1 MDDHKDYFIDTD
13 SQDDTTPTGNR
24 GGGNGTPDIEFAS
37 PATNGDSTAAPKPRR
52 HRFRRW
58 MAWALLIVI
67 AAGALTFYIRY
78 LNPYIVDARVRGYI
92 VSVERRGI
100 FFKTCEGVMVTESA
114 LVDTTRVYQRD
125 MTFSITDPAL
135 FETMRDL
142 QGTGIPVTVT
152 YERYY
157 GSLPWRGAST
167 VVATAVTADDTA
179 PRSAVSVET
188 PPAGDTLP
196 IDDTLPAGDTASNT
210 ANDSLNATPGGQL

>member
-1 MDDHKDYFIDTD
+1 MMDDHKDYFIDTD
-13 SQDDTTPTGNR
+13 GQDNVTPDGNHAPA
-24 GGGNGTPDIEFAS
+24 NGTPDIEFSIPIDGADT
-37 PATNGDSTAAPKPRR
+37 PEIQQPQHR

-58 MAWALLIVI
+58 MAWTLLIVI

-125 MTFSITDPAL
+125 MTFSITNPAL
-135 FETMRDL
+135 FETMRNL
-142 QGTGIPVTVT
+142 QGTGRPVTVT

-167 VVATAVTADDTA
+167 VVATAVTVDDT
-179 PRSAVSVET
+179 
-188 PPAGDTLP
+188 GNDT
-196 IDDTLPAGDTASNT
+196 IDGPST
-210 ANDSLNATPGGQL
+210 QL